1 METPLN
7 IELVLVYKIDEDKPD
22 LFTEK
27 VYAKKVN
34 DHYQIQSIPAFAK
47 NIAYG
52 DIVKVEFE
60 NGEFHFED
68 FIKESGHS
76 VLHIVLFDLNTK
88 GYIIKELTAFGCG
101 VNSHVAEN
109 YLVVDVPA
117 VVSYYGIKEFL
128 YREISLGNID
138 LSESC
143 LSNKHRP
150 NDN

>member
-1 METPLN
+1 METPID
-7 IELVLVYKIDEDKPD
+7 IELTLVYKIDEDESD

-34 DHYQIQSIPAFAK
+34 DFYQIQSIPAFAK

-68 FIKESGHS
+68 FVEESGHS
-76 VLHIVLFDLNTK
+76 VLHIVLFNLKTK
-88 GYIIKELTAFGCG
+88 EYIIKELTDFGCG
-101 VNSHVAEN
+101 VNTHVADN

-117 VVSYYGIKEFL
+117 VVSYYGIKDFL
-128 YREISLGNID
+128 NVELSLGNID

-143 LSNKHRP
+143 LSHKHRP